1 MAEAVTFCE
10 PHGICPSKSVNRIS
24 NSTGT
29 KPDQCTCSDCQ
40 CSSAYKGRDCKQFAS
55 WALGLIIAC
64 PMGLVSF
71 ALLVFLRRR
80 HRTGKLRGWFARSRF
95 ASSTRSDSLH
105 SSGHITLSFLERGEG
120 ASRWH
125 IDLDHLEW
133 DREIG
138 SGASAQVFLGSYYDH
153 EVAVK
158 RFRMSAWDQSAF
170 DDFMRAE
177 AKAFAALNHPNII
190 QFYGAAFDRKT
201 NHGFIVTEYCSK
213 GSLAQL
219 LTARRP
225 EVQRSNFMPL
235 MRGVASGMAYFHG
248 RGFVHRDIKPGNVLL
263 SENNIV
269 KLCDFGLARTSNQD
283 STLMTAGTGT
293 PAYMAVEL
301 ITGDEAQVRCSNA
314 VDVFSMG
321 VLMWTLWTHEVPYAR
336 LSLTPFMLMK
346 RITEGMRPEMPDGSR
361 ENIPP
366 IPTEV
371 AELVQRCWAQ
381 DPEERPS
388 FAEISKALAQIQI

>member
-1 MAEAVTFCE
+1 MNTITNKTSTAGNGYKCN
-10 PHGICPSKSVNRIS
+10 CKS
-24 NSTGT
+24 
-29 KPDQCTCSDCQ
+29 CTCT
-40 CSSAYKGRDCKQFAS
+40 SAYKGQDCKQLAS
-55 WALGLIIAC
+55 WALGLAIAA
-64 PMGLVSF
+64 PLGVVSI
-71 ALLVFLRRR
+71 ALLFFARRR
-80 HRTGKLRGWFARSRF
+80 RRSGHRSGWFASSRF
-95 ASSTRSDSLH
+95 ASSKRSNSGR

-138 SGASAQVFLGSYYDH
+138 SGASAPGFLGSYYDH

-177 AKAFAALNHPNII
+177 AQAFAALNHPNII
-190 QFYGAAFDRKT
+190 QFYGAAFDKKT

-225 EVQRSNFMPL
+225 EVERSNFMSL
-235 MRGVASGMAYFHG
+235 MRGVASGMAYFHA
-248 RGFVHRDIKPGNVLL
+248 RGFVHRDLKPGNVLL
-263 SENNIV
+263 SENNVV
-269 KLCDFGLARTSNQD
+269 KLCDFGLARTSNHD

-346 RITEGMRPEMPDGSR
+346 RITEGMRPEMPGGSR
-361 ENIPP
+361 GDTPP
-366 IPTEV
+366 IPAGV

-388 FAEISKALAQIQI
+388 FAAISKELARIEL